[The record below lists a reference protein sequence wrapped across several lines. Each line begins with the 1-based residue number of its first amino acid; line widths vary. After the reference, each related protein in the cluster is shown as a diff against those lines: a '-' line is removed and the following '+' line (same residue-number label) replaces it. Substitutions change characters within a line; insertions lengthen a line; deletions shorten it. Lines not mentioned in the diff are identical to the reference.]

1 MRLRVA
7 VREAQERNALE
18 ASSSPSQAPTPGAS
32 ANSSDLHSSSHSHF
46 RSSSP
51 IDIDY
56 SISYTAFTSR
66 CYVPKTPFSLGCVS
80 RLTSRGG
87 AKMVCHHTA
96 MVGKNAPGRARAP
109 EAASFHNRLT
119 GAAAIPKPL
128 FAVWV
133 PWPPREL
140 LELFTPIVTKGPRQS
155 KVKGQRSARITGQVP
170 CCCYFPHEVYKPP
183 TLLATVPKSCGI

>member
-1 MRLRVA
+1 VCLRTDTPAQYGGLDKYVLNTKADLLGWEGMRLRVA

-119 GAAAIPKPL
+119 GAAAIPK
-128 FAVWV
+128 
-133 PWPPREL
+133 
-140 LELFTPIVTKGPRQS
+140 TPVRCMGP
-155 KVKGQRSARITGQVP
+155 VA
-170 CCCYFPHEVYKPP
+170 P
-183 TLLATVPKSCGI
+183 TRAS